1 MATVIDSLVVKLG
14 LDNSGMKKGSA
25 QAKGDLKDL
34 SKGAKDTQSA
44 FDDAGNAAGRFLALL
59 GGAVALKSM
68 VVDVTTANAQLGRL
82 ATNLG
87 LAVSSMSAFGNAARI
102 AGGSANSAV
111 DAIERISEAQTQLKV
126 MGESAPMMPLLNFL
140 GIGLGEMGG
149 RKDPVKVMMQ
159 LNEAFGRLKAQGKDA
174 DAFNLA
180 KQLFGKDT
188 AQFLM
193 MAPDQ
198 FKKVYFEQMKQA
210 AVTKEQAEKSEEL
223 RRAWTEFQIAGEAT
237 ARSIV
242 EFITPA
248 LLMITKGLAKL
259 AENKAVVV
267 TAFAAIAVAGVAA
280 GLAILGAWSPLL
292 ATISAVAL
300 GVAAIAGVSA
310 AVIGAFGGSDKD
322 NGSPDAGAGK
332 KASFG
337 EMVEYGM
344 QKHGLDRDHAI
355 AMAVNAQ
362 HESSLNPS
370 ATNNGADGMFQ
381 WRGSRKKDFEKEM
394 GGSILNSSWQKQ
406 YDFAMKEMKTGKEQ
420 AAGYAFFSAKGASA
434 SGALSSAYERHGNT
448 AEDNRRMASH
458 MNYAKMNN
466 YPSSSSRSV
475 TTGDI
480 IVNTQAT
487 DAKGTATAVV
497 EQLNL
502 YAYQMDGG
510 TR

>member
-1 MATVIDSLVVKLG
+1 MATVIDTLVVKLG
-14 LDNSGMKKGSA
+14 LDNSGMKKGSS
-25 QAKGDLKDL
+25 QAKSDLKDL
-34 SKGAKDTQSA
+34 SKGAKETQDT
-44 FDDAGNAAGRFLALL
+44 FNEAGNAAGRFLAVL
-59 GGAVALKSM
+59 GGAAALKSM
-68 VVDVTTANAQLGRL
+68 VVDVTAANTQIGRL

-102 AGGSANSAV
+102 AGGNATSAV
-111 DAIERISEAQTQLKV
+111 DAIEKISEAQTQLKV

-140 GIGLGEMGG
+140 GIGLGEAGA

-159 LNEAFGRLKAQGKDA
+159 LNEAFSRLKAQGKDA

-198 FKKVYFEQMKQA
+198 FKKIYFEQMKQS
-210 AVTKEQAEKSEEL
+210 AVTKEQAEKSQEL
-223 RRAWTEFQIAGEAT
+223 TRAWTEFQIAGEAT

-248 LLMITKGLAKL
+248 LVMITKGLSKM

-267 TAFAAIAVAGVAA
+267 AAFAAIAVAGIAA
-280 GLAILGAWSPLL
+280 GLSIVAAWSPLL

-300 GVAAIAGVSA
+300 GVATVAGVTGL
-310 AVIGAFGGSDKD
+310 VVDAFGGSDK
-322 NGSPDAGAGK
+322 GKAPQAGAGK
-332 KASFG
+332 KSSFS
-337 EMVEYGM
+337 EMVDYGM
-344 QKHGLDRDHAI
+344 QKHGLSRDHAI

-362 HESSLNPS
+362 HESGFKPD
-370 ATNNGADGMFQ
+370 ATNNGAEGLFQ

-394 GGSILNSSWQKQ
+394 GGSILGSSWQTQ

-420 AAGYAFFSAKGASA
+420 AAGYAFFSAKGAAA
-434 SGALSSAYERHGNT
+434 SGALSRSYERHGNA
-448 AEDNRRMASH
+448 AEDNKRVQSH
-458 MNYAKMNN
+458 MNYARMTNL
-466 YPSSSSRSV
+466 PSGSTRNI

-487 DAKGTATAVV
+487 DAKGTAAAVV
-497 EQLNL
+497 EQFNL